1 MFGAISTIQD
11 SASNTFQSFRTRGD
25 LARAAHLAALGM
37 DGITRLPAVGTLDW
51 CQQAA
56 AGISLIHPKGSVA
69 VTLVRTGQDRSSESA
84 FVPMNSMRPATANH
98 QMANHQMANHEA
110 ANHEA
115 ANYQSM
121 GVREYSSTNTFKP
134 TLIQSELA
142 NEPAKDFS
150 NAEACSGIYPDNYS
164 VAISGIIAAGIAIGG
179 ELAVSRQ
186 FLSSHVARLAQEVR
200 AHVEGLIGSYIPTQ
214 PTLMTDFT
222 QRAVAAFASI
232 QPRAEVVLS
241 AAPLDVGTRDRWI
254 ITMLAHAPTTVQPAD
269 SGALRAALDAVTDVL
284 SRKAAVA
291 LGSDMDQWLSAREQ
305 AVLERLILGRN
316 VKEIAT
322 EFARSPHTIHDHVK
336 SLHRKLHATSRGE
349 LIATALGLIDHRGRV
364 PSRTRASRSA

>member
-11 SASNTFQSFRTRGD
+11 LASNTFQSFRTRGD

-37 DGITRLPAVGTLDW
+37 DGISRLPAVGTLDW

-98 QMANHQMANHEA
+98 QMANHEA

-115 ANYQSM
+115 ANYQTM
-121 GVREYSSTNTFKP
+121 GVRDYSSANTFKP
-134 TLIQSELA
+134 TLIKSELA

-150 NAEACSGIYPDNYS
+150 NAEAYSGIYPDNYS

-200 AHVEGLIGSYIPTQ
+200 AHVEGFIGSYIPTQ
-214 PTLMTDFT
+214 PTLTTDFT

-241 AAPLDVGTRDRWI
+241 ASPLDVGTRDRWI